1 MFTIKTLIQL
11 ITILLATAG
20 IYLAVHTTN
29 ILRSRIDIKTLGA
42 KAFLNDSFFRDI
54 WILLSFGCLLFLLNA
69 IIQMKDILGSTLDE
83 SNIYLMQN
91 LIVLGL
97 MTCSVVSQY
106 KWYQLVKLKKK
117 LKTISGREIYI
128 SRK

>member
-1 MFTIKTLIQL
+1 MLIQL
-11 ITILLATAG
+11 ITILLAIAG
-20 IYLAVHTTN
+20 TYLVVHTTN
-29 ILRSRIDIKTLGA
+29 ILRSRIDLKTFGA

-97 MTCSVVSQY
+97 VTCSVVSQY
-106 KWYQLVKLKKK
+106 KWYQLVKLKKN
-117 LKTISGREIYI
+117 
-128 SRK
+128 

>member
-11 ITILLATAG
+11 ITILAIPGT
-20 IYLAVHTTN
+20 YLVVHTTN

-54 WILLSFGCLLFLLNA
+54 
-69 IIQMKDILGSTLDE
+69 LGSTLDE

-91 LIVLGL
+91 LIKIKNHIGKGNLHI
-97 MTCSVVSQY
+97 
-106 KWYQLVKLKKK
+106 KKMNI
-117 LKTISGREIYI
+117 LY
-128 SRK
+128 

>member
-83 SNIYLMQN
+83 NNIYLMQN

-106 KWYQLVKLKKK
+106 KWYQLVKLKKN
-117 LKTISGREIYI
+117 
-128 SRK
+128 